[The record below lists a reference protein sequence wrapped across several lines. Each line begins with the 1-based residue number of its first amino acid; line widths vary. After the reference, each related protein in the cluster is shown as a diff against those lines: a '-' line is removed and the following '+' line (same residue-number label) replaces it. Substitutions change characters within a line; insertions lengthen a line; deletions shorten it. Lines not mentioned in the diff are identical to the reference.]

1 MKKLNFLTLIFA
13 GLILTVSFSAAKA
26 QEEEQLPNDA
36 PQRGNFNQPRR
47 PNLLAELE
55 LSSEQIRRIRR
66 INAEKRP
73 LLREAQQKMRDANRN
88 LDQAIYADAADETEI
103 QSKLKDAQI
112 AQAEVSKIRSM
123 IEYAVRKVLTP
134 EQLVKFREV
143 RQRFMERLEN
153 LPKIQK
159 DRPLNAPNQRLLNR
173 QRRMRPNN

>member
-26 QEEEQLPNDA
+26 QEQEQSPNDA
-36 PQRGNFNQPRR
+36 ARRGNFNQSRR
-47 PNLLAELE
+47 PNLLAELD
-55 LSSEQIRRIRR
+55 LSPEQISRIRR
-66 INAEKRP
+66 INAEKRAI
-73 LLREAQQKMRDANRN
+73 LREAQMKMRDANHN
-88 LDQAIYADAADETEI
+88 LDKAIYADVADETEI

-134 EQLVKFREV
+134 DQLIKFREI

-153 LPKIQK
+153 IPKIQK
-159 DRPLNAPNQRLLNR
+159 ERPLNAPHQRILNR
-173 QRRMRPNN
+173 QRRMRPND